1 MGGLIINSDNVN
13 HAIQRYQGKFQVNF
27 LKENLVEL
35 ASGLLMP
42 RQHFL
47 FGQTNQA
54 ITMLLE
60 GGIMQRWVK
69 IALNHTKVIARS
81 EPKVLT
87 MNHLRIGFEIWIFFL
102 SLGLP
107 LLIVERFTF
116 LCTAFLKWRK

>member
-69 IALNHTKVIARS
+69 IALNHTKVTARY

-107 LLIVERFTF
+107 LLIVERFRF